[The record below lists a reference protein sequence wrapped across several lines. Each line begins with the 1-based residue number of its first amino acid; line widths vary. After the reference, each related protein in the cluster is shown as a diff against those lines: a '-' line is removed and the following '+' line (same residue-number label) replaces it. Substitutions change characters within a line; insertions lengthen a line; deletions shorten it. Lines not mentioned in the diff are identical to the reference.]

1 MVFIFD
7 SLIKGI
13 ASLFS
18 VFIIFGWLT
27 VDGIVEN
34 TDYYLPYCSEVNEV
48 LKEEEF
54 ESATYEKGKLILDD
68 ENTISAPKRKGYIR
82 YLNISKD
89 EKGNI
94 YFFEGFDL
102 SHEQGYVFVNDPECD
117 LDFIKEDGFRYRYLE
132 KIEENC
138 YRLSTRE

>member
-1 MVFIFD
+1 MLSIFVF
-7 SLIKGI
+7 
-13 ASLFS
+13 
-18 VFIIFGWLT
+18 FGWLA

-34 TDYYLPYCSEVNEV
+34 TDYYLPYCAEINEV
-48 LKEEEF
+48 LKDEDF

-68 ENTISAPKRKGYIR
+68 EKTITAPKRKGYIR

-117 LDFIKEDGFRYRYLE
+117 LDFIANSGFRTRYLG
-132 KIEENC
+132 KVGENC
-138 YRLSTRE
+138 YSFHTRNSD

>member
-1 MVFIFD
+1 M
-7 SLIKGI
+7 
-13 ASLFS
+13 FS
-18 VFIIFGWLT
+18 VFVILGWLA

-34 TDYYLPYCSEVNEV
+34 TDYYIPYCTEVNEV
-48 LKEEEF
+48 LKDEDF

-68 ENTISAPKRKGYIR
+68 IKTVTAPKRKGYIR

-102 SHEQGYVFVNDPECD
+102 SHENGIVFVNDPEQD
-117 LDFIKEDGFRYRYLE
+117 LDFIKEDGFRYRYIE
-132 KIEENC
+132 EIEENC
-138 YRLSTRE
+138 YRFNTRE